1 MAGAISYPY
10 SVCYAWDQG
19 GNNDSKIRSLLL
31 FLVLILKLC
40 LKQVPFILL
49 REWEKK
55 MVNTLVKEME

>member
-10 SVCYAWDQG
+10 NVCYAWDQG

-40 LKQVPFILL
+40 LKQVSFYSFKGVG
-49 REWEKK
+49 EEDG
-55 MVNTLVKEME
+55 